1 MKTISQYREDIAA
14 LMKKAADMDAKATV
28 ENRDLTDGELS
39 IKNEMM
45 DTVED
50 YRRTVATLERQQRI
64 ADALEK
70 PEAVQSIEKK
80 REIAAQTERDRFP
93 SFGAQLAAV
102 MRAGQPGGVVDPRLR
117 ITSSASGLN
126 ETIPSDGGFLVQQD
140 FSTELL
146 KDVFETGILAS
157 RCRRVPISGNAN
169 SMKLPGLD
177 ETSRASTRW
186 GGIVGYWEEEAGE
199 KSASKPKF

>member
-102 MRAGQPGGVVDPRLR
+102 MRAGQPGGVVDPR
-117 ITSSASGLN
+117 
-126 ETIPSDGGFLVQQD
+126 
-140 FSTELL
+140 
-146 KDVFETGILAS
+146 
-157 RCRRVPISGNAN
+157 
-169 SMKLPGLD
+169 
-177 ETSRASTRW
+177 
-186 GGIVGYWEEEAGE
+186 
-199 KSASKPKF
+199 